1 MKEMKIPV
9 NKAKMIATFGPAISS
24 KEVFLDIVKSGVDVI
39 RFNFSHGSYD
49 DHKKGFDMVKS
60 VNKEYNLN
68 IAILAD
74 MQGPKIRLGMVEGT
88 LNLRQN
94 STITITDKKSVS
106 TDEQLYISYDGLYK
120 EVKPRD
126 RILINDGR
134 IELYV
139 LKTEGELI
147 TARVIHGGVLTS
159 KKGVN
164 LPDTALTTPALTP
177 KDKADL
183 DFALEQGA
191 NWIALSFVRSA
202 KDVQEMAEIIGY
214 KRSYTKIVAKI
225 EKPEA
230 VKNIDEIITATD
242 AIMIARGDLGVEIP
256 QEHVPLVQKSIIQKC
271 IKAAKPVIVATQMME
286 SMIDNP
292 VATRAEINDVANAVI
307 DGADAVMLS
316 GETSVGSYPV
326 RVIQTMQRILTNVEK
341 SDLIY
346 NKQLTANPKS
356 ETYISDAICY
366 NACNISKEVGAKAIV
381 GMTKSGYTAFMIS
394 SCRPKAQIFIF
405 TDNEKLLP
413 TLNLFWGVR
422 AFYYEGFSGT
432 DETINDVIEILKL
445 HRHVKLGDLVI
456 NTASM
461 PLTQQGRTN
470 TVKVSRVK
478 EMEK

>member
-24 KEVFLDIVKSGVDVI
+24 KEVFLEIVKSGVDVI
-39 RFNFSHGSYD
+39 RFNFSHGTHD
-49 DHKKGFDMVKS
+49 DHKKGFDMVKR

-74 MQGPKIRLGMVEGT
+74 MQGPKIRVGVVEGSV
-88 LNLRQN
+88 NLRQN
-94 STITITDKKSVS
+94 TTVTITDKKSVC
-106 TDEQLYISYDGLYK
+106 TEKQLYISYEGLYK

-139 LKTEGELI
+139 LKTENELI
-147 TARVIHGGVLTS
+147 TARVIHGGAVTS

-164 LPDTALTTPALTP
+164 LPDSVLSTPALTP
-177 KDKADL
+177 KDKEDL
-183 DFALEQGA
+183 DFALAEGA

-202 KDVQEMAEIIGY
+202 KDIEEMAAIIG
-214 KRSYTKIVAKI
+214 KRRSYTKIVAKI

-230 VKNIDEIITATD
+230 VKNIDSIIEVTD
-242 AIMIARGDLGVEIP
+242 GIMIARGDLGVEIP

-346 NKQLTANPKS
+346 DKPLVASPKS

-366 NACNISKEVGAKAIV
+366 NACKISKEVGAKAIV

-422 AFYYEGFSGT
+422 AFYYEGFTGT
-432 DETINDVIEILKL
+432 DETINDVIEILKR
-445 HRHVKLGDLVI
+445 HKHVKLGDLVI

-470 TVKVSRVK
+470 TVKVSRVR
-478 EMEK
+478 EVEN